1 MDANK
6 LAVTGLGPI
15 LRGDDADDAG
25 SFQRPARI
33 EAHDAR
39 VRVRTAQKPCA
50 RAARQLYVVDVFPPP
65 GQEPEILG
73 ARQRLSNVHFMI

>member
-33 EAHDAR
+33 EAQDAR

-50 RAARQLYVVDVFPPP
+50 RTARQIYVVDVFPSP
-65 GQEPEILG
+65 GQEPEVLG